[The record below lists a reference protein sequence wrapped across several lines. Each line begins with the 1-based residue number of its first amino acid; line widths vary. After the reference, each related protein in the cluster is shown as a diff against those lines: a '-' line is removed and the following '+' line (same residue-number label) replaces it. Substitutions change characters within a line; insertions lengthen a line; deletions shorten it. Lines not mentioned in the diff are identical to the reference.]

1 MTPDMYDGR
10 LFLVEAL
17 VVAEP
22 PIPLAAWGGVVAARL
37 VKELLGG
44 GEAVARVSPP
54 ISPGGGIVYGGV
66 LREFVV
72 SLLTRNPLILIEAL
86 GGSERLH
93 VVELA
98 AREAALAAREEAEE
112 AKRRISSMDG
122 LAVARI
128 EYGPTAFVYR
138 GRLILYPS
146 PLRLIRGGLRALT
159 ELGLMSGE
167 EAREAFARL
176 AAGVELLRSN
186 TRVGRVDL
194 GHGRRQLVFQGT
206 AVYGIDPDAVDL
218 FALVLGAAR
227 VRGLGKS
234 RGVGLGYIRVLDGG
248 QMPR

>member
-1 MTPDMYDGR
+1 MQGGLLEGR
-10 LFLVEAL
+10 LFLVEARL
-17 VVAEP
+17 LAEP

-37 VKELLGG
+37 VKQLLGG
-44 GEAVARVSPP
+44 GEAVVRVSPP
-54 ISPGGGIVYGGV
+54 LRPGGGVARGA
-66 LREFVV
+66 LREFVLAV
-72 SLLTRNPLILIEAL
+72 LTTRSWRLVEAL
-86 GGSERLH
+86 MGAEGLH
-93 VVELA
+93 VLSVS
-98 AREAALAAREEAEE
+98 AREAAAAAREEAEE

-167 EAREAFARL
+167 EAGEAFARL
-176 AAGVELLRSN
+176 AAGVELLRSS

-206 AVYGIDPDAVDL
+206 ALYGIDPDAVDL

-234 RGVGLGYIRVLDGG
+234 RGVGLGYIRVLEGG
-248 QMPR
+248 QTPR